1 MKILVSFV
9 MGIIVTLFA
18 RRLIR
23 YIPVLLSRG
32 DSVRIEHQ
40 DKYRYWKGGVEYV
53 PEN

>member
-1 MKILVSFV
+1 VKILVSFV
-9 MGIIVTLFA
+9 FGIFVATFA

-40 DKYRYWKGGVEYV
+40 PKYRYWKGGVEQ
-53 PEN
+53 